1 MADNASKSK
10 YKYMQNRELSWLRFN
25 ERVLQEAVGKDTP
38 LYEKL
43 KFISIFVSNLDEFF
57 MVRVGS
63 LFDLSIADKKAIDTK
78 TGMTPREQLA
88 KIYEATAPLYKMKD
102 EIYDTVSRKLKK
114 HDITH
119 LKPGD
124 LTADEVKYVRDYFN
138 NYVEPI
144 LSPQILDEHH
154 PFPFIASKQ
163 LCVIGKLQRKKEQGV
178 AFAAV
183 PPTLPP
189 VLFMPGKKIRYIH
202 IEDIIFMYFDS
213 LFDKY
218 TITKKNII
226 CATRNADINPNDEA
240 YDINEDFRSKM
251 KKLLKKRRRLA
262 VVRLEAA
269 APPDDYTKKLL
280 CDKLSINNSQI
291 FVTRSP
297 ISLGYVFGLEDR
309 FSPEQ
314 RAALCYAEFEPQ
326 LTRGD
331 IMTGEN
337 DEDVL
342 LSYPYESMEPFLNML
357 KRAAADPDVVSI
369 KITIYRLAKNAKIIE
384 HLCAAAENGKEVL
397 VLIELRAR
405 FDEQNNIDWSERL
418 EQAGCTIIYGLEN
431 YKVHSKVCLITMNSG
446 GETKYITQIGTGNY
460 NEKTAKQYTDFSLI
474 TRNREIGEDAADFFS
489 NISISNLDGE
499 YKHLWV
505 APNAM
510 KNKIIGYIDEEIKKG
525 RDGEIFMKVNSVTD
539 KDIIKKLRDASVA
552 GVNITMLVRGIC
564 CLLPQIPGVT
574 ENIRVYSIV
583 GRFLEHSRIYSFGR
597 GSEEKLFIAS
607 ADIMTRNMDKRVEVG
622 CPIYSEA
629 VKEKIHHYIK
639 ICLSDTL
646 QARVLGS
653 DGTYS
658 VKADTLSSVNAQEVL
673 MNEAKHE
680 AKALLT
686 APKPEPESEPG
697 PQPAKKTGF
706 FRSRYN
712 ALIERLYNNIQSQK

>member
-1 MADNASKSK
+1 M
-10 YKYMQNRELSWLRFN
+10 
-25 ERVLQEAVGKDTP
+25 
-38 LYEKL
+38 
-43 KFISIFVSNLDEFF
+43 
-57 MVRVGS
+57 
-63 LFDLSIADKKAIDTK
+63 
-78 TGMTPREQLA
+78 
-88 KIYEATAPLYKMKD
+88 
-102 EIYDTVSRKLKK
+102 
-114 HDITH
+114 
-119 LKPGD
+119 
-124 LTADEVKYVRDYFN
+124 
-138 NYVEPI
+138 
-144 LSPQILDEHH
+144 
-154 PFPFIASKQ
+154 
-163 LCVIGKLQRKKEQGV
+163 
-178 AFAAV
+178 
-183 PPTLPP
+183 
-189 VLFMPGKKIRYIH
+189 
-202 IEDIIFMYFDS
+202 
-213 LFDKY
+213 
-218 TITKKNII
+218 
-226 CATRNADINPNDEA
+226 
-240 YDINEDFRSKM
+240 
-251 KKLLKKRRRLA
+251 
-262 VVRLEAA
+262 
-269 APPDDYTKKLL
+269 
-280 CDKLSINNSQI
+280 
-291 FVTRSP
+291 
-297 ISLGYVFGLEDR
+297 
-309 FSPEQ
+309 
-314 RAALCYAEFEPQ
+314 
-326 LTRGD
+326 
-331 IMTGEN
+331 
-337 DEDVL
+337 
-342 LSYPYESMEPFLNML
+342 SYPYESMEPFLNML

-673 MNEAKHE
+673 MSEAKHE
-680 AKALLT
+680 AKALLA
-686 APKPEPESEPG
+686 APKPEPEPD
-697 PQPAKKTGF
+697 PQPAKKAGF

-712 ALIERLYNNIQSQK
+712 ALIERLYNNIQNQK

>member
-1 MADNASKSK
+1 MADNSTKSK

-88 KIYEATAPLYKMKD
+88 KIYEAAAPLYKMKD

-269 APPDDYTKKLL
+269 APPDDYTKRLL

-314 RAALCYAEFEPQ
+314 RAALCYAGFEPQ

-446 GETKYITQIGTGNY
+446 GETEYITQIGTGNY

-680 AKALLT
+680 AKALLA
-686 APKPEPESEPG
+686 APKPAPEPD

-712 ALIERLYNNIQSQK
+712 ALIERLYNNIQNQK

>member
-10 YKYMQNRELSWLRFN
+10 YRYMQNRELSWLRFN

-88 KIYEATAPLYKMKD
+88 KIYEAAAPLYKMKD

-269 APPDDYTKKLL
+269 APPDDYTKRLL

-331 IMTGEN
+331 IMTGED

-680 AKALLT
+680 AKALLA
-686 APKPEPESEPG
+686 APKPEPEPE

-712 ALIERLYNNIQSQK
+712 ALIERLYNNIQNQK

>member
-1 MADNASKSK
+1 MADNTSKSK
-10 YKYMQNRELSWLRFN
+10 YKYMQNRELSWFRFN

-78 TGMTPREQLA
+78 TGLTPREQLA

-309 FSPEQ
+309 FSPGQ
-314 RAALCYAEFEPQ
+314 RAALCYAGFEPQ

-680 AKALLT
+680 AKALLA
-686 APKPEPESEPG
+686 APKPEPEPE

-712 ALIERLYNNIQSQK
+712 ALIERLYNNIQNQK